1 MPRCKN
7 TTLRAMS
14 HDPRLIEAV
23 IGNLKLLW
31 GATPAQCADVAAR
44 CWALPLP
51 RGSALVRMG
60 ERLPGVVAIAY
71 GALKL
76 RIPANG
82 STERV
87 VRVVAAGESFG
98 ESAALLG
105 QPSPFEPVALASC
118 KLVVIPAAAIFALI
132 ERDPRLARGAVLLLA
147 EHHLRLMEALH
158 GNGARRGL
166 QRLASYLDSLAEP
179 AAGNGEFRVRLPG
192 TKTLAAAQLGM
203 SKETLSRLL
212 RSLAARGVLRVSRRE
227 IAIVDRAALAA
238 LAAQA
243 D

>member
-1 MPRCKN
+1 MHGEQQ
-7 TTLRAMS
+7 L
-14 HDPRLIEAV
+14 LEAV
-23 IGNLKLLW
+23 IGKLKLFW
-31 GATPAQCADVAAR
+31 GASPAQRAGVAAQS
-44 CWALPLP
+44 WALPLA
-51 RGSALVRMG
+51 RGGALVRQG
-60 ERLPGVVAIAY
+60 ERLPGVVAVAY

-105 QPSPFEPVALASC
+105 REAPFEPVALASS
-118 KLVVIPAAAIFALI
+118 KLVVIPSAAIFALI
-132 ERDPRLARGAVLLLA
+132 ERDARLARGVLLVLA
-147 EHHLRLMEALH
+147 ERHLRLVEELH
-158 GNGARRGL
+158 TSVPRRGV
-166 QRLASYLDSLAEP
+166 QRLASYLEAVAEP
-179 AAGNGEFRVRLPG
+179 VAGNGEFNARLPG

-212 RSLAARGVLRVSRRE
+212 RSLAVRGVLRVSRRE
-227 IAIVDRAALAA
+227 IAILDRAALSA
-238 LAAQA
+238 LAGQA